1 MPPRSKVTCLP
12 DNIRSELDKR
22 LITTSF
28 SDYTALE
35 AWLQEKGFE
44 ISRSAIH
51 RYGQEFEGK
60 IFAIRIATEQAKAI
74 AEAAGDEEG
83 AMNEALIRLIQQK
96 SFEVL
101 VNSENDANLPKM
113 GTMIAR
119 ISHAA
124 VSQKKWMA
132 EVKGKAKQALQNIE
146 EKTKSGKKSLDP
158 ETLRIIREE
167 IYGIV

>member
-1 MPPRSKVTCLP
+1 MPARSKIKCLP
-12 DNIRSELDKR
+12 EDIRAELNRR
-22 LITTSF
+22 LQASAF
-28 SDYTALE
+28 SGYSALE
-35 AWLQEKGFE
+35 VWLQELGFE

-51 RYGQEFEGK
+51 NYGQEFEEK
-60 IFAIRIATEQAKAI
+60 IFAIKVATEQAKAVV
-74 AEAAGDEEG
+74 EAAGDEEG
-83 AMNEALIRLIQQK
+83 AMSEALIRLIQK
-96 SFEVL
+96 KAYDVL
-101 VNSENDANLPKM
+101 IKTQDDANLPKM

-119 ISHAA
+119 LSHAA